1 MQQFMF
7 HSSQI
12 LAAFWWLARGQ
23 NRKCALSQR
32 VSFFTFHFS
41 ILAWRLIVSYS
52 CLSLKTIPNKYTSET
67 FKFPFL
73 LYHSHLSCRCV
84 LNCTYCGYNDCR
96 FHSYNIC
103 HGRKK
108 PEDTRH
114 KDSREIETF
123 GSYYFFI
130 IKDIIHLGVLLLF
143 TSLQLVVSNT
153 SNQFKFI
160 LRISIVGQLHLFS
173 SYITRVSSPHD
184 THKQIN
190 CQCHYF

>member
-1 MQQFMF
+1 MQQFTF

-23 NRKCALSQR
+23 NRKCALAQR

-84 LNCTYCGYNDCR
+84 LNWRTVDTMIVVSILTTYVTAEKAGRHKTQRQSGNWDIWKLLFLHNKGYYSPWRVIIVYKSTISCFKYLQPIQIHSPYLYCR
-96 FHSYNIC
+96 TIAPIQFVYHQSFFS
-103 HGRKK
+103 
-108 PEDTRH
+108 TRH
-114 KDSREIETF
+114 A
-123 GSYYFFI
+123 
-130 IKDIIHLGVLLLF
+130 
-143 TSLQLVVSNT
+143 QAN
-153 SNQFKFI
+153 
-160 LRISIVGQLHLFS
+160 
-173 SYITRVSSPHD
+173 
-184 THKQIN
+184 
-190 CQCHYF
+190 